1 MIPSSGSIHLLGEQ
15 LSELRETFAH
25 VCEFIL
31 KDIIKDTER
40 GRTLPA
46 PPPAQKLPEAHPSAS
61 MESLI
66 MKVTLTKSLQLVT

>member
-46 PPPAQKLPEAHPSAS
+46 PPPAQKLPEAHPSGFLW
-61 MESLI
+61 SLYHAATI
-66 MKVTLTKSLQLVT
+66 D